1 MKKTKLPLS
10 IDALRAAQKQL
21 DYVGIFPAKTVVRLA
36 EAVDSVDSDVD
47 VSLSFFIDKQML
59 VVITGK
65 ASVSVTLH
73 CQRCNKPFKQ
83 IVYSTFCFSPVKNDE
98 QAETL
103 PEGYDPIDVDSF
115 GEIDLLSMVEDEIIL
130 SLPIVPVHDI
140 EHCEVSEADMVFGE
154 LPEEL
159 EKPNPFSILASL
171 KKSNIKE

>member
-21 DYVGIFPAKTVVRLA
+21 DYVGIIPAKATVRLA
-36 EAVDSVDSDVD
+36 EAVDGLNSDID
-47 VSLSFFIDKQML
+47 ASLSFFIDKQKL

-65 ASVSVTLH
+65 ASVSVSLR
-73 CQRCNKPFKQ
+73 CQRCNKPFEQ
-83 IVYSTFCFSPVKNDE
+83 TVYSTFCFSPVKNDE

-103 PEGYDPIDVDSF
+103 PEGYEPIDIDSY
-115 GEIDLLSMVEDEIIL
+115 GEIDLLSMIEDEIIL
-130 SLPIVPVHDI
+130 SLPIVPVHNT

-154 LPEEL
+154 LPLEA